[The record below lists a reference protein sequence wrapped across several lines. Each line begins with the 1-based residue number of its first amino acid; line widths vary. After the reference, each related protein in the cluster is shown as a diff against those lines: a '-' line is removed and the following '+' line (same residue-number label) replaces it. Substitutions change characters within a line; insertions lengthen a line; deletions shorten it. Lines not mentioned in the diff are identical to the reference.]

1 MQSAVPLP
9 AGVQVFE
16 RGWLSSN
23 NILMRGPAH
32 AALVDSGY
40 VAHAAQTLAL
50 VDAALMGQP
59 LDTLLNTHLHS
70 DHCGGNAVL
79 QKQHPSLATWVPPGN
94 AQAVSAWDEDALTF
108 KATGQSCDRFTFTHT
123 LVPGSTIG
131 LGAQDWEVHAAPGHD
146 PDAVMLFE
154 PETKTLISA
163 DALWHNGFG
172 VVFPELEGKHAFDAV
187 ADSIDL
193 CETLAPRVVIPGHGA
208 PFMDVNEAI
217 ARARSRLAY
226 LRRGTPPI
234 NHSLYAAKVLL
245 KFHLLEHQRVTLAT
259 ACEWLCRMPY
269 FTLIAPTL
277 APHIEETSAGELE
290 ATPQVIA
297 LWLAQQLCASGAA
310 RLDDTTQ
317 QLINQ

>member
-9 AGVQVFE
+9 AGVRVFE

-23 NILMRGPAH
+23 NILMRGPSH

-70 DHCGGNAVL
+70 DHCGGNAAL
-79 QKQHPSLATWVPPGN
+79 QKKHPLLATWIPPGN
-94 AQAVSAWDEDALTF
+94 AQAVGAWDEDALTF
-108 KATGQSCDRFTFTHT
+108 KATGQSCDRFAFTHT
-123 LVPGSTIG
+123 LVPGFTIR
-131 LGAQDWEVHAAPGHD
+131 LGAQDWEIHAAPGHD

-172 VVFPELEGKHAFDAV
+172 VVFPELEGRDAFDAV
-187 ADSIDL
+187 GDSLDL

-226 LRRGTPPI
+226 LRRGTPAI
-234 NHSLYAAKVLL
+234 NHCLYAAKVLL
-245 KFHLLEHQRVTLAT
+245 KFHLLEHQQVTLAN
-259 ACEWLCRMPY
+259 ASNWLCRMPY

-277 APHIEETSAGELE
+277 ASHVEQTSATAEK
-290 ATPQVIA
+290 ATPQAIA

-310 RLDDTTQ
+310 RLDQATQ